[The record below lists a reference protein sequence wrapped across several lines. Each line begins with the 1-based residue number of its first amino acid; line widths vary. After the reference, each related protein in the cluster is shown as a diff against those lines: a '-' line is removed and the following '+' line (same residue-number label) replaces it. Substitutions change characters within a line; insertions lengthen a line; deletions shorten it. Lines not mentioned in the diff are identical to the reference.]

1 MEEIVAMLIKQ
12 HTLLG
17 FAVHH
22 CCLSGLRSDDTPKSL
37 SPSLEEW

>member
-1 MEEIVAMLIKQ
+1 MEEIAVKVIKQ

-22 CCLSGLRSDDTPKSL
+22 CCLSGVMTHQSL
-37 SPSLEEW
+37 SVLV